1 MTTPIFNQSVSF
13 FDTSTASPA
22 GILPLQA
29 DTAGA
34 QVDGIETA
42 TNMLIPDAPT
52 SEQLKNFPEDLY
64 DLRDTSNLV
73 RLMKVLLGDAGAGQL
88 RKRTL
93 LTRMEAYLSGA
104 QFFDLDRFY
113 GAIFGALRTP
123 GEALSINPMD
133 DVATPDEWDAL
144 MAADASFRERIAAMA
159 RGIAMGATVP
169 GLKAVA
175 EAIVQ
180 ADVDIYESWALLD
193 AYSAFLNPTPY
204 TWTQVQ
210 SAHPLWNTF
219 QSTDTWNSITGTIT
233 VGRTNTLTRSEIVIR
248 PKKEYAASPTQQYDY
263 PQDQNALIR
272 VLQHLRPA
280 GTIITVDPNL
290 GMPDQITPISGLK
303 ADSEFWEVIPKVTPN
318 TSLNDLSPYPLSSGQ
333 QAAGVQ
339 PTDQRILPR
348 PPFSSSAGTYWTY
361 NPMISSVKGYAI
373 QAFDVAEP
381 PTDPDPQNGVPWPN
395 DQETLT
401 FNDGVTVAYTPARGV
416 MPTYQALASMV
427 VNDGSLMAHP
437 YTADRKAILSH
448 E

>member
-1 MTTPIFNQSVSF
+1 MTTPIFQQSTSF
-13 FDTSTASPA
+13 FDTSTASPT

-29 DTAGA
+29 NTAGA
-34 QVDGIETA
+34 QVDGVQTA

-64 DLRDTSNLV
+64 DLRETSTLV

-93 LTRMEAYLSGA
+93 LTRLEAYLSGA
-104 QFFDLDRFY
+104 NFFDLDRFY

-144 MAADASFRERIAAMA
+144 LAADASFRERIAAMA
-159 RGIAMGATVP
+159 RGIAMGATIP

-180 ADVDIYESWALLD
+180 AEVDIYESWGLLD

-210 SAHPLWNTF
+210 TAHPLWNSF
-219 QSTDTWNSITGTIT
+219 GATDTWNSITGTIT

-248 PKKEYAASPTQQYDY
+248 PKKEYAATPTQQYDY
-263 PQDQNALIR
+263 PQDQNALVR

-280 GTIITVDPNL
+280 GTIITVDPSL
-290 GMPDQITPISGLK
+290 GMPEEITPISGLK

-318 TSLNDLSPYPLSSGQ
+318 TSLTDLSPYPLSAGQ
-333 QAAGVQ
+333 EAAGVQ
-339 PTDQRILPR
+339 QTDQRVLPR
-348 PPFSSSAGTYWTY
+348 PPFSSSAGMYWTY
-361 NPMISSVKGYAI
+361 NPMISSAKSYSFM
-373 QAFDVAEP
+373 AFDL
-381 PTDPDPQNGVPWPN
+381 TGVPDQVDPMHATPWPS
-395 DQETLT
+395 DQEVVTY
-401 FNDGVTVAYTPARGV
+401 NDHVTVTYNAQKGV
-416 MPTYQALASMV
+416 MPAYQALAAMV
-427 VNDGSLMAHP
+427 VEDGSLVAHP
-437 YTADRKAILSH
+437 YTADRKAVLSH
-448 E
+448 D